1 MNADIK
7 RRRCGI
13 EVLAVAK
20 TLNSARLAFTSSM
33 SPVLHGA
40 LAVPGRSWSRAGQH
54 KQVIG
59 EHSQPDPPLHP
70 AGAAVAAPPQSMSTF
85 QCADASFAA
94 SAPAQSCARSAR
106 ARLPRLAGQDD
117 VPDAAVRCRAFITS
131 RREAAV
137 GDRELRG
144 VLEQR

>member
-33 SPVLHGA
+33 S
-40 LAVPGRSWSRAGQH
+40 
-54 KQVIG
+54 
-59 EHSQPDPPLHP
+59 
-70 AGAAVAAPPQSMSTF
+70 
-85 QCADASFAA
+85 
-94 SAPAQSCARSAR
+94 
-106 ARLPRLAGQDD
+106 
-117 VPDAAVRCRAFITS
+117 RAFITS

-144 VLEQR
+144 VLEQRDMPIQGGRPQGALCLATRADLVIGDELGQDHRDPPECMPSHLSRDVLRT